1 MTLLQR
7 FALWLGTVCGLFPGV
22 TVDDVEVAAAAVRA
36 SASAHK
42 AESAEYRRHVAYK
55 HLVDSGMAK
64 RTAAVA
70 IELAL
75 AIKG

>member
-1 MTLLQR
+1 
-7 FALWLGTVCGLFPGV
+7 
-22 TVDDVEVAAAAVRA
+22 VDDVEVAAAAVRA